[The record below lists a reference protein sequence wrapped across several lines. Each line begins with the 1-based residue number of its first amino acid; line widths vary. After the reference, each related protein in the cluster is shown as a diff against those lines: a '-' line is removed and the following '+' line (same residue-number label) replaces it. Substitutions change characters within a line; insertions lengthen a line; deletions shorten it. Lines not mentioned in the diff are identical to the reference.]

1 MMHLLLKDW
10 KINHCSE
17 AQEALQHIISTFGL
31 SGGLL
36 LESFF
41 EGLYTDIVNIY
52 VAALDRARNTTNENI
67 SERKEPQIWQEI
79 LSQTHRLSEHT
90 WTPLKLSNLLLI
102 NKEIGNQ
109 ALRTL
114 IASAVQIF
122 QRTLESFSFRAYKFK
137 PLDVVPNVES
147 FLKKIDKSEEA
158 TIRYI
163 GGWVIFS
170 LSIKH
175 RKERTPKQL
184 ELFQRMT
191 KEQVDKRTE
200 SGRRYREV
208 VLTNDASTF
217 VFGLEALLR
226 AGYLTQVD
234 PISIDPSMLEIIHK
248 SLSKNTV
255 LRSIWGAMVAAHQLD
270 LSEEE
275 SVKSLQ
281 LYVQK
286 YLRSRV
292 KNFLK
297 NADLLPGSSSAL
309 RARLK
314 AKEKQAAKLNTTYLL
329 TLSNQ
334 VLQETLGTTSA
345 TDLMDTYKKKEL
357 EKLLLK
363 LGKEVP
369 GNSRKT
375 VLAKELEKICK
386 HQPSPNAK

>member
-1 MMHLLLKDW
+1 
-10 KINHCSE
+10 
-17 AQEALQHIISTFGL
+17 
-31 SGGLL
+31 
-36 LESFF
+36 
-41 EGLYTDIVNIY
+41 
-52 VAALDRARNTTNENI
+52 LDE
-67 SERKEPQIWQEI
+67 
-79 LSQTHRLSEHT
+79 
-90 WTPLKLSNLLLI
+90 
-102 NKEIGNQ
+102 
-109 ALRTL
+109 
-114 IASAVQIF
+114 
-122 QRTLESFSFRAYKFK
+122 
-137 PLDVVPNVES
+137 VPNVDT

-175 RKERTPKQL
+175 RKERSPNQL

-234 PISIDPSMLEIIHK
+234 PISIDLSMLEIIHE

-255 LRSIWGAMVAAHQLD
+255 LRSIWGTMVAAHQLD

-286 YLRSRV
+286 YLHSRV

-314 AKEKQAAKLNTTYLL
+314 AKEKQTDKLIANDLL
-329 TLSNQ
+329 LLSDQ
-334 VLQETLGTTSA
+334 AFKEILGTKPAIELSRNFKKVNLKRLLQRLGMELAVNA
-345 TDLMDTYKKKEL
+345 TKHDLAIAL
-357 EKLLLK
+357 E
-363 LGKEVP
+363 
-369 GNSRKT
+369 N
-375 VLAKELEKICK
+375 ICK
-386 HQPSPNAK
+386 LPAKNQPSSKAKRTAENQIGSNSKKARGPKIRILPFQTALL